1 MGSNLL
7 DNTEVNKVLEKL
19 EQLENEELA
28 VKLLKEFNDQSRS
41 LGLLLMNRD
50 PNLDHEKWKQE
61 CDDAQR
67 ELDKLVKTINS
78 L

>member
-1 MGSNLL
+1 MDSNLL
-7 DNTEVNKVLEKL
+7 DNTEVNRILEKL
-19 EQLENEELA
+19 EQLEDEELS
-28 VKLLKEFNDQSRS
+28 VKLLKKFNDQSRR

-67 ELDKLVKTINS
+67 ELDKLIKTINS

>member
-1 MGSNLL
+1 MESNLL
-7 DNTEVNKVLEKL
+7 DNAEVNKILEKL
-19 EQLENEELA
+19 EQLEDEELA

-50 PNLDHEKWKQE
+50 PNLDHEKWKEE

>member
-1 MGSNLL
+1 MIAL
-7 DNTEVNKVLEKL
+7 
-19 EQLENEELA
+19 LA

-50 PNLDHEKWKQE
+50 PSLDHEKWKQE

>member
-1 MGSNLL
+1 MRMIYITKYKL
-7 DNTEVNKVLEKL
+7 VREKIT
-19 EQLENEELA
+19 
-28 VKLLKEFNDQSRS
+28 LLKEFNDQSRS

-50 PNLDHEKWKQE
+50 PSLDHEKWKQE